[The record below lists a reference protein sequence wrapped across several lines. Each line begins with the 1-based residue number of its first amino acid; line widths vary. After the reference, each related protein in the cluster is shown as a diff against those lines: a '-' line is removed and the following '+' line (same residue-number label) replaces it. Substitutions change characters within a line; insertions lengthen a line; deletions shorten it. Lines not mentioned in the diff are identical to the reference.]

1 MNNREGSSGGA
12 QREGFRPPKKE
23 DRGFRV
29 NREIYAP
36 KIRVID
42 DEGGMLGEM
51 TVAEGIRMAQD
62 RGLDLIEVA
71 PNAKPPTCKIMDY
84 GKYKY
89 EQKKK
94 QQQSKKNQIQMKV
107 KEIQLRPTT
116 EQHDLNTKLKHT
128 REFLEDGDK
137 AKINVKFRGRE
148 IAYQDM
154 GRTLLERVIESL
166 KDIAVVETPIQTEG
180 KQMFI
185 MLAPDPAKL
194 KDIMRRKREKAAK
207 AAQQKDVQEG

>member
-1 MNNREGSSGGA
+1 MNNRDNSG
-12 QREGFRPPKKE
+12 QRDRDFRPQKKD

-36 KIRVID
+36 RIRVID

-51 TVAEGIRMAQD
+51 TVAEGIRLAQD

-94 QQQSKKNQIQMKV
+94 QQASKKNQIQMKV
-107 KEIQLRPTT
+107 KEVQLRPTT

-154 GRTLLERVIESL
+154 GKTLLGKVIEAL

-180 KQMFI
+180 KQMFV

-194 KDIMRRKREKAAK
+194 KDIMRRKKEKSAK
-207 AAQQKDVQEG
+207 SQQQNDGEAEE